1 MKKFISLFL
10 VLAMAL
16 SLMACGGGAA
26 SSAAA
31 SEAPKE
37 ESKAEEPKAEESKA
51 EESKAEASQ
60 AEEKSEEVT
69 PENFDWH
76 GEGKLVIYSG
86 DASDITEKQ
95 VAAFTELTGVEC
107 EVVYGGGSELLA
119 RIEAEKD
126 NPLGDVMKGA
136 TSDNLSRY
144 TEYFTPYKLE
154 SVTPEQIGH
163 DAPLEEG
170 YWTEGAGGNMMIF
183 MVNKELLPEEDWPT
197 KWEDLIDEK
206 YKGQIAFCDPNAS
219 SSAYIH
225 LNCMMQLYGWDFVE
239 KFYQN
244 LDGKIMNSSSNV
256 PKQTADG
263 EYAIGVTIENY
274 GADYTAAGANIAV
287 IYPEDGTMRTRGGT
301 VIIKNCKN
309 PENAKLWCE
318 FSYSKAM
325 SEIAVSFNRR
335 PSRTDVDLPAGLKN
349 FNDIKFMDYD
359 YDLAADSAPIL
370 DKWNEIVINN
380 G

>member
-1 MKKFISLFL
+1 MKKY
-10 VLAMAL
+10 L
-16 SLMACGGGAA
+16 SLLLAAVIVLSLVACGGSAA
-26 SSAAA
+26 SSAASSA
-31 SEAPKE
+31 SEQASAAASSEAAAP
-37 ESKAEEPKAEESKA
+37 
-51 EESKAEASQ
+51 
-60 AEEKSEEVT
+60 
-69 PENFDWH
+69 
-76 GEGKLVIYSG
+76 GEFNWKGSGKVVVYSG
-86 DASDITEKQ
+86 DDSDMTEKQ
-95 VAAFTELTGVEC
+95 VAAFTALTGVEV

-144 TEYFTPYKLE
+144 TDYFQPYKLE

-163 DAPLEEG
+163 SEPLEEG

-183 MVNKELLPEEDWPT
+183 MVNKELLPNEADWPT
-197 KWEDLIDEK
+197 SWKDLTDEK

-225 LNCMMQLYGWDFVE
+225 LNCMEQLYGWEFVE

-263 EYAIGVTIENY
+263 EYMVGVTIENY

-318 FSYSKAM
+318 FMYSQAN

-335 PSRTDVDLPAGLKN
+335 PARTDVALPAGLKN

-359 YDLAADSAPIL
+359 YAKAADSEPIL
-370 DKWNEIVINN
+370 EKWNEIVMNN